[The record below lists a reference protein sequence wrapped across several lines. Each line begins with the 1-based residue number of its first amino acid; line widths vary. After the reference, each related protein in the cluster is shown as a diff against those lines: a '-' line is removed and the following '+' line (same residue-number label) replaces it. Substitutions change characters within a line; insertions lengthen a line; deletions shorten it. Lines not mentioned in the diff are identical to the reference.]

1 MILFYVNFTYIIKI
15 LSVFIIY
22 MKFLKELMRP
32 KKHLELILTII
43 TIVYILFDFKTPVQ
57 LVDIIQSLFGRIAF
71 IVLAIYSVTH
81 FNPILAVLII
91 YALYELYNRTTE
103 VYHQALIP
111 SDQCKFENLEAE
123 KPFENT
129 LEENIINNSK
139 PPSYGS
145 PDPSIDF
152 EPSMNYNGN
161 ASPI

>member
-1 MILFYVNFTYIIKI
+1 
-15 LSVFIIY
+15 

-32 KKHLELILTII
+32 NKHLELILTMII
-43 TIVYILFDFKTPVQ
+43 VVYILFDFKTPVQ

-71 IVLAIYSVTH
+71 IVLAIYSLTH

-111 SDQCKFENLEAE
+111 SEQCKFSNLETDNS
-123 KPFENT
+123 FENT

-145 PDPSIDF
+145 PDASIHF
-152 EPSMNYNGN
+152 EPSINYNGN